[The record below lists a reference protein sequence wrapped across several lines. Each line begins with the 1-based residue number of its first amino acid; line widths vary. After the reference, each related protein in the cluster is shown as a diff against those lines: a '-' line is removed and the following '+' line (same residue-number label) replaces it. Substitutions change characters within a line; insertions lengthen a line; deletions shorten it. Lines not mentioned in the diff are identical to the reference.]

1 MICFIQAASNSK
13 FTTPSANQRTKT
25 TNQVRLSKF
34 LDETL
39 EKQIM
44 KAVGE
49 MLTQSAI
56 RKDPALC
63 AVKEKEGVFS
73 MEKE

>member
-1 MICFIQAASNSK
+1 MKI
-13 FTTPSANQRTKT
+13 
-25 TNQVRLSKF
+25 
-34 LDETL
+34 L

-49 MLTQSAI
+49 MLTQSAV

-63 AVKEKEGVFS
+63 AAKEKEGVFS
-73 MEKE
+73 MEKEQAIVDQMTG